1 MIVLGL
7 TGGIG
12 MGKSTVAAMFAA
24 HGIPAFNAD
33 DAVHALQAQNGA
45 AIPAIAE
52 AFPGT
57 VTDGVL
63 DRAKLRAQV
72 LADDAAM
79 KRLEGIMHPLVRQM
93 QAAFTAEATEAGR
106 RAVLHDIPLLFETGG
121 EARVDKTIT
130 VSCPR
135 EVQIARVLA
144 RGVPQAQIEAIIAR
158 QMPDAEK
165 RRRAHYVVDTSGPLE
180 ETQAQVARIIE
191 ELGL

>member
-1 MIVLGL
+1 MMVLGL

-24 HGIPAFNAD
+24 RDIPAFNAD
-33 DAVHALQAQNGA
+33 DAVHALQAPGGT
-45 AIPAIAE
+45 AIPALAE

-63 DRAKLRAQV
+63 DRAKLRAEV
-72 LADDAAM
+72 LASDAAM
-79 KRLEGIMHPLVRQM
+79 KRLEAIMHPLVRQM
-93 QAAFTAEATEAGR
+93 QAVFMEEAARAGR
-106 RAVLHDIPLLFETGG
+106 RAVLMDIPLLFETGG
-121 EARVDKTIT
+121 EGRVDEVIT

-144 RGVPQAQIEAIIAR
+144 RGVPQAQVEAIIAR

-165 RRRAHYVVDTSGPLE
+165 RRRARYIVETGGTLE
-180 ETQAQVARIIE
+180 ETQAQVARIIK